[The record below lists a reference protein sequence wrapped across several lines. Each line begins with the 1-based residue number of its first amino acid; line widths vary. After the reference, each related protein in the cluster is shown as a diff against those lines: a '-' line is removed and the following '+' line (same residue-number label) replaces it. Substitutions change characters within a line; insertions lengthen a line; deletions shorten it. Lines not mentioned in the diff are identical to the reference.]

1 MSTKKS
7 PEELRKL
14 LELRR
19 CGASGAVES
28 KKQYK
33 RIRQTTRKMLD
44 LEGK

>member
-1 MSTKKS
+1 MTTKKS

-33 RIRQTTRKMLD
+33 RTRQSTRKMLD
-44 LEGK
+44 LETK